1 MANHRYWRVNFTAST
16 SGSTIQV
23 RFYEIEFRGTIGGVD
38 QCNGGTASASHNT
51 STANLAFNNSAGD
64 QWNNGGPSVPSW
76 IQYDFGAGVTVDVAE
91 IMFQPYNASQCPTAF
106 DIQYSDDGTSF
117 TTKASWSLITSGWQ
131 SGTQRTFAVPPE
143 GYTPPAGSHR
153 FWRLNITQS
162 NSGTSMN
169 ISLYEVEMRGSVGGV
184 DQCVYGVPSTLH
196 SSSLAYMLFDDDYTT
211 NYWGNGSPAQTSWIV
226 YDFGAGHAV
235 KVAQFGIWPYGT
247 TNTPKAFTLDYSDD
261 GSTWTTKDSWSGLTT
276 GWTSGVGRLFATSL
290 PPSIVNQWSLT
301 YAVLALVARQW
312 ELPEAITSPVAKQWD
327 EGWSLVQVIMA
338 DRQWTQGYSQTTTQQ
353 WTLPIAFSVER
364 QWEENF
370 VWLSLGQSWGFPF
383 DLLPMAQTWDLPY
396 GLLVE
401 RQWNGPWGGWV
412 EQAWECPVDYSPYQP
427 KSDFAI
433 FPLLPGLSWESKKTP
448 EFRTSIQTASSG
460 REQRGAFRA
469 YPVWRFTLLFDW
481 LRAGNPCYE
490 YETLQGFILGRR
502 GSFESFLFLD
512 PTDSICTDMPFG
524 VGDGVQTA
532 FQLTRAF
539 GFHGSFSFTEPVEN
553 IKTLTIIRVNGVALS
568 APGDYAISATGLVT
582 FTAPPVVGAVIT
594 WSGAF
599 YFRCR
604 FGEDTADFARTL
616 PNLWELREL
625 TFIGAPGNKI

>member
-1 MANHRYWRVNFTAST
+1 MANHRYWRINVTAST
-16 SGSTIQV
+16 SGSSDNLTS
-23 RFYEIEFRGTIGGVD
+23 FYELELRATVGGAD

-51 STANLAFNNSAGD
+51 STAYRLFNNNDGAD
-64 QWNNGGPSVPSW
+64 YWTNGGPGVATW
-76 IQYDFGAGVTVDVAE
+76 VQYDFGAGVTVGVGQ
-91 IMFQPYNASQCPTAF
+91 IRMLPRNSLMCPKDFTL
-106 DIQYSDDGTSF
+106 QWSDDGTNF
-117 TTKASWSLITSGWQ
+117 T
-131 SGTQRTFAVPPE
+131 
-143 GYTPPAGSHR
+143 
-153 FWRLNITQS
+153 
-162 NSGTSMN
+162 
-169 ISLYEVEMRGSVGGV
+169 
-184 DQCVYGVPSTLH
+184 
-196 SSSLAYMLFDDDYTT
+196 
-211 NYWGNGSPAQTSWIV
+211 
-226 YDFGAGHAV
+226 
-235 KVAQFGIWPYGT
+235 VA
-247 TNTPKAFTLDYSDD
+247 A
-261 GSTWTTKDSWSGLTT
+261 TWTGIST
-276 GWTSGVGRLFATSL
+276 GWTGGVERFFVPPA
-290 PPSIVNQWSLT
+290 PPSIVNQWSLP
-301 YAVLALVARQW
+301 YAVLAPVARQW
-312 ELPEAITSPVAKQWD
+312 ELPEAITSPVARQWD
-327 EGWSLVQVIMA
+327 EGWSLVQVILA
-338 DRQWTQGYSQTTTQQ
+338 DRHWTLSYSQTIAQQ
-353 WTLPIAFSVER
+353 WAIPIAFSVER

-370 VWLSLGQSWGFPF
+370 VWLAFGQSWGFPF
-383 DLLPMAQTWDLPY
+383 DLLPIAQTWNLPY
-396 GLLVE
+396 SLLVE

-412 EQAWECPVDYSPYQP
+412 EQAWDCPITYNPYEP
-427 KSDFAI
+427 KGQFAV

-448 EFRTSIQTASSG
+448 EFRTSIQTTSSG

-481 LRAGNPCYE
+481 LRAGNPRYE

-539 GFHGSFSFTEPVEN
+539 GFHGSFAFTEPVEN
-553 IKTLTIIRVNGVALS
+553 IKTLTVIRVNSVALS

-582 FTAPPVVGAVIT
+582 FTAPPAVGEVIT